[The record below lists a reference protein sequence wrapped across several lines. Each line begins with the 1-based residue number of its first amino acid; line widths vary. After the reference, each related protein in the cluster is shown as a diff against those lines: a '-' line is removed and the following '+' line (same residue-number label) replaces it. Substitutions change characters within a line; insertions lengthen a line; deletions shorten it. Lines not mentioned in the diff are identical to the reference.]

1 MEALISFF
9 EGIANAV
16 SAAFEFL
23 ISIVQ
28 DIVYLVQLTGRMLV
42 QIPMMMSWIPSPVLA
57 ILTTGITIAVLFK
70 VLGRE

>member
-1 MEALISFF
+1 MDAILGFF
-9 EGIANAV
+9 EGIANAITG
-16 SAAFEFL
+16 AFEFL

-42 QIPMMMSWIPSPVLA
+42 QIPMMLTWVPSPVLA
-57 ILTTGITIAVLFK
+57 ILSIGITVAVLFK